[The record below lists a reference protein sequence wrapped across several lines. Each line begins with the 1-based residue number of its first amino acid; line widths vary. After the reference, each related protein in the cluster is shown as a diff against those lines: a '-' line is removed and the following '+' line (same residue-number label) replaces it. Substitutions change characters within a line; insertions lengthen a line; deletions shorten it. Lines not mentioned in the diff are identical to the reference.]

1 MIRLFQKIHR
11 FTYTEEG
18 VYCKDTGLCLEYFP
32 EVEKVETISPVE
44 NINTKVNIKVNT
56 VENIDTRID
65 TRVCTKISTNQAK
78 IGLGYGL
85 FIPDNTRTSS
95 IKI

>member
-18 VYCKDTGLCLEYFP
+18 VYCKDTDLCLEYFP
-32 EVEKVETISPVE
+32 EVEEVETIFPVE
-44 NINTKVNIKVNT
+44 NIN
-56 VENIDTRID
+56 
-65 TRVCTKISTNQAK
+65 TKISTNQAK